1 MISPSDLPEEIQKI
15 LDPRE
20 NLDWPRAKGLYSQWT
35 KPFLIENDASRAFH
49 WSVIDQEKVERSVV
63 REFVEREIAT
73 LASGPGRFW
82 AAEFEFMGKLMSA
95 SQLMYYAPLFIKL
108 TKIMPKELIQLR
120 KTVVRKFLATCS
132 LDKSEFSQR
141 QQRKFVRSSV
151 LLYASKLLLTASN
164 RFASILTNSIDQ
176 SASSN
181 RQRVIMS
188 VRALQVMSDKEVC
201 ERFLVEDAYQR
212 ELQFLETQ
220 CRFFQ
225 IKTSE
230 VYQISGIELRDFW
243 KM

>member
-1 MISPSDLPEEIQKI
+1 MISPSELPPEIQKI

-20 NLDWPRAKGLYSQWT
+20 DLEWSRAKGLYSQWT
-35 KPFLIENDASRAFH
+35 QPFLIENDASRAFQ
-49 WSVIDQEKVERSVV
+49 WSLLDQEKLERSVI
-63 REFVEREIAT
+63 REFVERE
-73 LASGPGRFW
+73 LVKLPSGPARFW
-82 AAEFEFMGKLMSA
+82 VAEFEFMGKLMSA
-95 SQLMYYAPLFIKL
+95 NQLTYFAPLFIRL

-132 LDKSEFSQR
+132 LEKTEFSMR

-151 LLYASKLLLTASN
+151 LLYASKLLITASN
-164 RFASILTNSIDQ
+164 RFANILRNSIDQ

-181 RQRVIMS
+181 RRRVIMS
-188 VRALQVMSDKEVC
+188 VRALEVMSSKEIC
-201 ERFLVEDAYQR
+201 DRFLVEDSYSR

-230 VYQISGIELRDFW
+230 VYLISGIKLREYW
-243 KM
+243 KI